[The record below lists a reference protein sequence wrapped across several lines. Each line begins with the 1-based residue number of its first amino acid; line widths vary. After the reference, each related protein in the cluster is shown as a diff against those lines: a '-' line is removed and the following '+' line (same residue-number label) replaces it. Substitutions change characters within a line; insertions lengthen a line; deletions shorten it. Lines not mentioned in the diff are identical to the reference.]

1 MPYIEARGL
10 LQPVHGPRPFGETLN
25 GYVALL
31 RQGGF
36 IQVNRDI
43 ARGFGLDAAVL
54 IGELCSRAYQHADE
68 QGWFWATYDQLG
80 DATCLSPH
88 RIREAVKALGGIVE
102 VEARGLPR
110 RNFYRV
116 NAEALGE
123 YFEGALQSK
132 TRSASRENVNDK
144 DDGILAASTDESSRH
159 PYIGKKE
166 RVIKNDEK
174 DDGASAPKPAKR
186 KAPRRKGYGE
196 YGHCMLTDDELA
208 KLKAEFPDW
217 EDRIRR
223 LDEYCES
230 TGKAYKN
237 GLATIRSWARRDAE
251 RDRPKTAPK
260 PADPLFAEAKAY
272 WQNVMKHRLL
282 DAEHIAALRAN
293 ADFMAGLDPRD
304 VDYLDQLEAKAQ
316 GRFFVREKL
325 F

>member
-1 MPYIEARGL
+1 M
-10 LQPVHGPRPFGETLN
+10 N

-54 IGELCSRAYQHADE
+54 IGELCARAYQHADD

-132 TRSASRENVNDK
+132 TRSASREDVNDK
-144 DDGILAASTDESSRH
+144 DGGIFTASTDESSRH
-159 PYIGKKE
+159 LYIGKKE
-166 RVIKNDEK
+166 RSTKNDEK
-174 DDGASAPKPAKR
+174 DISASAPKPAKR
-186 KAPRRKGYGE
+186 KTPRRKGYGE
-196 YGHCMLTDDELA
+196 YGHCMLTDDEMA
-208 KLKAEFPDW
+208 KLKAEFTDW
-217 EDRIRR
+217 DERVRR

-230 TGKAYKN
+230 TGKGYKN

-251 RDRPKTAPK
+251 RDGSRADPK
-260 PADPLFAEAKAY
+260 PERPTDPLFAEAKSY

-282 DAEHIAALRAN
+282 DAEHIAALREN
-293 ADFMAGLDPRD
+293 AEFMAGLDPRD
-304 VDYLDQLEAKAQ
+304 VEYLGELEAKAQ
-316 GRFFVREKL
+316 GRFF
-325 F
+325 

>member
-1 MPYIEARGL
+1 M
-10 LQPVHGPRPFGETLN
+10 N
-25 GYVALL
+25 GYVAIL

-43 ARGFGLDAAVL
+43 ARGLGLDAAVL
-54 IGELCSRAYQHADE
+54 IGELCARAYQHADDR
-68 QGWFWATYDQLG
+68 GWFWATYEQLG

-110 RNFYRV
+110 RNYYRV

-123 YFEGALQSK
+123 YFERALQSK
-132 TRSASRENVNDK
+132 TSSASRENVNDK
-144 DDGILAASTDESSRH
+144 DSEILTTSTDEFSQH
-159 PYIGKKE
+159 LYISKKE
-166 RVIKNDEK
+166 RVTNNEK
-174 DDGASAPKPAKR
+174 KEMGADAPKPDKR

-196 YGHCMLTDDELA
+196 YGRCMLTDEELA

-230 TGKAYKN
+230 KGRSYKN
-237 GLATIRSWARRDAE
+237 GLATIRSWARRDAMHAACGPTMAVPHAASPQAE
-251 RDRPKTAPK
+251 RPT
-260 PADPLFAEAKAY
+260 DPLFAEAKSY
-272 WQNVMKHRLL
+272 WQNVMKHRML

-293 ADFMAGLDPRD
+293 EEFMAGLDPRD
-304 VDYLDQLEAKAQ
+304 VEYLGRLEAKAQ
-316 GRFFVREKL
+316 GRFF
-325 F
+325 

>member
-1 MPYIEARGL
+1 M
-10 LQPVHGPRPFGETLN
+10 N

-54 IGELCSRAYQHADE
+54 IGELCARAYQHADE
-68 QGWFWATYDQLG
+68 HGWFWATYEQLG

-110 RNFYRV
+110 RNYYRV

-123 YFEGALQSK
+123 YFEGASQLK
-132 TRSASRENVNDK
+132 TRSASRENINDK
-144 DDGILAASTDESSRH
+144 DGGIFMTSTDESSRH
-159 PYIGKKE
+159 LYISKKE
-166 RVIKNDEK
+166 RVTNNEDK
-174 DDGASAPKPAKR
+174 DKGASAPKPAKR
-186 KAPRRKGYGE
+186 KTPRRKGYGE
-196 YGHCMLTDDELA
+196 YGHCMLTDEELA
-208 KLKAEFPDW
+208 KLKAEFSDW
-217 EDRIRR
+217 GERIRR

-230 TGKAYKN
+230 TGKCYKN
-237 GLATIRSWARRDAE
+237 GLATIRNWARRDAE
-251 RDRPKTAPK
+251 RDGSRAVPK
-260 PADPLFAEAKAY
+260 PERPTDPLFAEAKSY

-293 ADFMAGLDPRD
+293 AEFMSGLDPRD
-304 VDYLDQLEAKAQ
+304 VEYLGELEAKAQ
-316 GRFFVREKL
+316 GRFF
-325 F
+325 